1 MGNKNRKRKKINSVD
16 ACNDLEPEQMGQELK
31 VAAPGFSS
39 GLVSGNH
46 SSQEV
51 EDGAIYSAH

>member
-1 MGNKNRKRKKINSVD
+1 MPAMTLNLR
-16 ACNDLEPEQMGQELK
+16 QMGQELK